1 MAVFITFCVLNDFEL
16 GWIVF
21 TFFLFQALE
30 FYFVI
35 RINSMLI
42 LGFWVWCIG
51 FVRNDSVWVTISY
64 VCLFRPNPMSGGQ
77 ESDQA
82 PPRRLANA
90 LEGLG
95 RAVRHIADVRSGA
108 DLLLEALDAGA
119 MLRGQ
124 ETGGRKA
131 SDGIQK
137 AADAMRK
144 ALDELRATGNI
155 LIVH

>member
-1 MAVFITFCVLNDFEL
+1 MEVSAM
-16 GWIVF
+16 
-21 TFFLFQALE
+21 
-30 FYFVI
+30 
-35 RINSMLI
+35 S
-42 LGFWVWCIG
+42 
-51 FVRNDSVWVTISY
+51 
-64 VCLFRPNPMSGGQ
+64 FRPNTMSSGP

-108 DLLLEALDAGA
+108 DLLLEALDAA
-119 MLRGQ
+119 AHIRGH
-124 ETGGRKA
+124 ETGGKKA

-144 ALDELRATGNI
+144 ALDELRATGNV
-155 LIVH
+155 LIM

>member
-1 MAVFITFCVLNDFEL
+1 
-16 GWIVF
+16 
-21 TFFLFQALE
+21 
-30 FYFVI
+30 
-35 RINSMLI
+35 
-42 LGFWVWCIG
+42 
-51 FVRNDSVWVTISY
+51 
-64 VCLFRPNPMSGGQ
+64 MSSGP

-108 DLLLEALDAGA
+108 DLLLEALGAGA
-119 MLRGQ
+119 MLRGN

-155 LIVH
+155 LIGGNRVSLFSFTAMRDAIRRCTG